1 MSPLIPPPPTS
12 PTSPFHPQPFPSQAT
27 FAAHQRYI
35 DQSAHPQ
42 SHQQLAQLAD
52 ARAYPD
58 RVGRASPHFQFQ
70 QQFQQQ
76 LQLQLEQQQLEQQ
89 QQHQQHHQQQF
100 DHHHNG
106 DQRFDMHIHP
116 QPAVHPAHY
125 TGFDHP
131 YVSQEHLHFADHHAQ
146 QHYADHAQ
154 HDQYAAHYAAA
165 YASPFAGDYA
175 PAPHIRTASATDT
188 ASSHATSLA
197 TSRSTSPRLL
207 HPQPQALVHTLP
219 HADLAAAQ
227 RQAPPAKRMTPP
239 RATTASA
246 GRATKKQR
254 SARPSAAAPLSA
266 SSDDSAGPSPNTR
279 LAANRPLSDTAEDPE
294 AADAADAADATAASA
309 AAATAAGAEVR
320 SPDDD
325 GMTAL
330 VPRLPHGAS
339 GRPFVPPSDFDD
351 SRDLPTCNICGQS
364 FTRLFNLNS
373 HLQSHE
379 NVKPFVCDYCGMS
392 FTRRHDLNRHDA
404 LKRHYRM
411 HNGKDDKP
419 RPAES

>member
-1 MSPLIPPPPTS
+1 
-12 PTSPFHPQPFPSQAT
+12 
-27 FAAHQRYI
+27 
-35 DQSAHPQ
+35 
-42 SHQQLAQLAD
+42 
-52 ARAYPD
+52 
-58 RVGRASPHFQFQ
+58 
-70 QQFQQQ
+70 
-76 LQLQLEQQQLEQQ
+76 
-89 QQHQQHHQQQF
+89 
-100 DHHHNG
+100 
-106 DQRFDMHIHP
+106 MHIHP

-254 SARPSAAAPLSA
+254 
-266 SSDDSAGPSPNTR
+266 
-279 LAANRPLSDTAEDPE
+279 
-294 AADAADAADATAASA
+294 
-309 AAATAAGAEVR
+309 
-320 SPDDD
+320 
-325 GMTAL
+325 
-330 VPRLPHGAS
+330 
-339 GRPFVPPSDFDD
+339 PFVPPSDFDD

-392 FTRRHDLNRHDA
+392 FTRRHDLNRHVRQHLPERPFDA